1 MQLILHPSTSPLR
14 AFPPAASPSI
24 ASNNPPMFRCWNVL
38 DTTQTM
44 QKSTVIV
51 WSADL
56 TVLHG
61 NRTVYSDGDEFQ
73 SVDVYNGPQ

>member
-1 MQLILHPSTSPLR
+1 MLECLGHNSHNAKVQNCIPGCP
-14 AFPPAASPSI
+14 
-24 ASNNPPMFRCWNVL
+24 
-38 DTTQTM
+38 
-44 QKSTVIV
+44 TVIV